1 MSKYNFEWG
10 VGNPKSVN
18 KCVVNEVVA
27 RHKNGEPFSI
37 IGKSLGI
44 SRQRA
49 HQIYKREVQTERE
62 GE

>member
-1 MSKYNFEWG
+1 MSRYNFEWG

-18 KCVVNEVVA
+18 KCVVNEIVA
-27 RHKNGEPFSI
+27 RHKNGESFSK

-49 HQIYKREVQTERE
+49 HQIYKNEIKWVRDE
-62 GE
+62 

>member
-18 KCVVNEVVA
+18 RCVVNEIVV

-49 HQIYKREVQTERE
+49 HQIYKKEIKEIRDE
-62 GE
+62 